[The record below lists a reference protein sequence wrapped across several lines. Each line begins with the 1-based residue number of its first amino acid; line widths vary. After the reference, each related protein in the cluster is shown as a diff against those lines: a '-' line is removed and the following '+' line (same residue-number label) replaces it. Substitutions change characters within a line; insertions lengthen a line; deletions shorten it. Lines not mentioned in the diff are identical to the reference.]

1 MQRLLLV
8 VAASAALASDVTPV
22 QKVIQMLEDMKDKG
36 KKEMEAEQ
44 VQFGKFDQFCEM
56 TLADKGRSISDA
68 ADKIETLE
76 ADIQQAISET
86 ERLTN
91 EIAAHASDIES
102 TTTEKTEAT
111 ELREKE
117 RGEFQT
123 TLQDYTESIDAIGRA
138 LKALKEK
145 DKKTSFVQL
154 TAAKSLKLMPSEAVD
169 SIDAYLNANKPKP
182 VEKPS
187 LIMEGSESEKSE
199 KPEPKTYEFQSGA
212 AIQML
217 ETLADKFVDERN
229 KLEQEEQAKRH
240 AYELLAQ
247 QLTVQISESK
257 KEKSGKEQFKAKKVQ
272 SKASSEGDLAETK
285 AEKEAD
291 ERFAKDLKAT
301 CAKKAAAFSER
312 QKTRQEEIEAVGK
325 AQEIISSGSVAGKAE
340 KHLPGLLQHP
350 RGSVLAFLRSES
362 GHGDRKDQVARFL
375 QQRASALNSRMLS
388 ALAVRVGADPLGKVK
403 KMIQQLLTKLN
414 EQAKEE
420 ATKNTWCVTELAT
433 NKATREEKTDTS
445 ESLQSEID
453 TLKAS
458 IPKLT
463 DESNTL
469 SKDIAE
475 LDAAMASAT
484 DLREKEAA
492 KNKIAVADAKEA
504 QAAVAEALTVLKEFY
519 AKATGATSFVQ
530 SSSATL
536 VTHGQPEIFGDEAY
550 TGMGGESGGV
560 LGMMEVIESDFARLE
575 AETTA
580 AEEAGKKEYDE
591 FIDDS
596 KADKATKETTLKQKT
611 TKKNTDAQELST
623 RESDLEGTQ
632 KELEAANAYLEKL
645 RPDCIDTG
653 KSYAE
658 RKAQREQE
666 ITDLKE
672 AVEMLENL

>member
-1 MQRLLLV
+1 MQ
-8 VAASAALASDVTPV
+8 SDVTPV

-91 EIAAHASDIES
+91 EIAAHTSDIES

-123 TLQDYTESIDAIGRA
+123 TLQDYTESVDAIGRA
-138 LKALKEK
+138 LKALKEE

-182 VEKPS
+182 VSEKPS
-187 LIMEGSESEKSE
+187 LIMEATESE

-257 KEKSGKEQFKAKKVQ
+257 KEKSSKEQFKAKKVQ

-291 ERFAKDLKAT
+291 EKFAKDLKAT

-340 KHLPGLLQHP
+340 KHLPGLLQRSP
-350 RGSVLAFLRSES
+350 RGSVLAFLRSDS
-362 GHGDRKDQVARFL
+362 HGDRKDQVARFL

-458 IPKLT
+458 IAKLT

-475 LDAAMASAT
+475 LDAGMASAT

-530 SSSATL
+530 SSSASL

-591 FIDDS
+591 FMDDS
-596 KADKATKETTLKQKT
+596 KADKATKESTLKQKT
-611 TKKNTDAQELST
+611 TKKNSDAQELST

>member
-22 QKVIQMLEDMKDKG
+22 QKVVQMLEDMKDKG

-138 LKALKEK
+138 LKALKEE

-182 VEKPS
+182 LSEKPS
-187 LIMEGSESEKSE
+187 LIMEATESE

-257 KEKSGKEQFKAKKVQ
+257 KEKSSKEQFKAKKVQ

-291 ERFAKDLKAT
+291 EKFAKDLKAT

-340 KHLPGLLQHP
+340 KHLPGLLQRSP
-350 RGSVLAFLRSES
+350 QGSVLAFLRSDS
-362 GHGDRKDQVARFL
+362 HGDRKDQVARFL
-375 QQRASALNSRMLS
+375 QQRASALNSRVLS

-403 KMIQQLLTKLN
+403 KMIQQLLTKMN

-458 IPKLT
+458 IAKLT

-475 LDAAMASAT
+475 LDAGMASAT
-484 DLREKEAA
+484 ELREKEAA

-504 QAAVAEALTVLKEFY
+504 QAAVAEALTVLKDFY
-519 AKATGATSFVQ
+519 AKAGASFVQ
-530 SSSATL
+530 SSSAL
-536 VTHGQPEIFGDEAY
+536 VTGQPEIFGDEAY

-591 FIDDS
+591 FMDDS
-596 KADKATKETTLKQKT
+596 KADKAAKETTLKQKT

>member
-1 MQRLLLV
+1 
-8 VAASAALASDVTPV
+8 
-22 QKVIQMLEDMKDKG
+22 MKDKG

-91 EIAAHASDIES
+91 EIAAHTSDIES

-123 TLQDYTESIDAIGRA
+123 TLQDYTESVDAIGRA
-138 LKALKEK
+138 LKALKEE

-182 VEKPS
+182 VSEKPS
-187 LIMEGSESEKSE
+187 LIMEATESE

-257 KEKSGKEQFKAKKVQ
+257 KEKSSKEQFKAKKVQ

-291 ERFAKDLKAT
+291 EKFAKDLKAT

-340 KHLPGLLQHP
+340 KHLPGLLQRSP
-350 RGSVLAFLRSES
+350 RGSVLAFLRSDS
-362 GHGDRKDQVARFL
+362 HGDRKDQVARFL

-458 IPKLT
+458 IAKLT

-475 LDAAMASAT
+475 LDAGMASAT

-530 SSSATL
+530 SSSASL

-591 FIDDS
+591 FMDDS

-611 TKKNTDAQELST
+611 TKKNSDAQELST

>member
-1 MQRLLLV
+1 
-8 VAASAALASDVTPV
+8 
-22 QKVIQMLEDMKDKG
+22 MLEDMKDKG

-91 EIAAHASDIES
+91 EIAAHTSDIES

-123 TLQDYTESIDAIGRA
+123 TLQDYTESVDAIGRA
-138 LKALKEK
+138 LKALKEE

-182 VEKPS
+182 VSEKPS
-187 LIMEGSESEKSE
+187 LIMEATESE

-257 KEKSGKEQFKAKKVQ
+257 KEKSSKEQFKAKKVQ

-291 ERFAKDLKAT
+291 EKFAKDLKAT

-340 KHLPGLLQHP
+340 KHLPGLLQRSP
-350 RGSVLAFLRSES
+350 RGSVLAFLRSDS
-362 GHGDRKDQVARFL
+362 HGDRKDQVARFL

-458 IPKLT
+458 IAKLT

-475 LDAAMASAT
+475 LDAGMASAT

-530 SSSATL
+530 SSSASL

-591 FIDDS
+591 FMDDS

-611 TKKNTDAQELST
+611 TKKNSDAQELST

>member
-1 MQRLLLV
+1 
-8 VAASAALASDVTPV
+8 
-22 QKVIQMLEDMKDKG
+22 
-36 KKEMEAEQ
+36 MEAEQ

-91 EIAAHASDIES
+91 EIAAHTSDIES

-123 TLQDYTESIDAIGRA
+123 TLQDYTESVDAIGRA
-138 LKALKEK
+138 LKALKEE

-182 VEKPS
+182 VSEKPS
-187 LIMEGSESEKSE
+187 LIMEATESE

-257 KEKSGKEQFKAKKVQ
+257 KEKSSKEQFKAKKVQ

-291 ERFAKDLKAT
+291 EKFAKDLKAT

-340 KHLPGLLQHP
+340 KHLPGLLQRSP
-350 RGSVLAFLRSES
+350 RGSVLAFLRSDS
-362 GHGDRKDQVARFL
+362 HGDRKDQVARFL

-458 IPKLT
+458 IAKLT

-475 LDAAMASAT
+475 LDAGMASAT

-530 SSSATL
+530 SSSASL

-591 FIDDS
+591 FMDDS

-611 TKKNTDAQELST
+611 TKKNSDAQELST

>member
-91 EIAAHASDIES
+91 EIAAHTSDIES

-123 TLQDYTESIDAIGRA
+123 TLQDYTESVDAIGRA
-138 LKALKEK
+138 LKALKEE

-182 VEKPS
+182 VSEKPS
-187 LIMEGSESEKSE
+187 LIMEATESE

-257 KEKSGKEQFKAKKVQ
+257 KEKSSKEQFKAKKVQ

-291 ERFAKDLKAT
+291 EKFAKDLKAT

-340 KHLPGLLQHP
+340 KHLPGLLQRSP
-350 RGSVLAFLRSES
+350 RGSVLAFLRSDS
-362 GHGDRKDQVARFL
+362 HGDRKDQVARFL

-458 IPKLT
+458 IAKLT

-475 LDAAMASAT
+475 LDAGMASAT

-530 SSSATL
+530 SSSASL

-591 FIDDS
+591 FMDDS

-611 TKKNTDAQELST
+611 TKKNSDAQELST

>member
-1 MQRLLLV
+1 
-8 VAASAALASDVTPV
+8 
-22 QKVIQMLEDMKDKG
+22 MKDKG

-138 LKALKEK
+138 LKALKEE

-187 LIMEGSESEKSE
+187 LIMEGSDSE

-229 KLEQEEQAKRH
+229 KLEQEEQASRAEGDTAKRH

-257 KEKSGKEQFKAKKVQ
+257 KEKSSKEQFKAKKVQ

-291 ERFAKDLKAT
+291 EKFAKDLKAT
-301 CAKKAAAFSER
+301 CAKKAAAFAER

-362 GHGDRKDQVARFL
+362 HGPGGDRKDQVARFL
-375 QQRASALNSRMLS
+375 QQRASTLNSRMLS

-458 IPKLT
+458 IAKLT

-475 LDAAMASAT
+475 LDAAMTSAT
-484 DLREKEAA
+484 ELREKEAA

-536 VTHGQPEIFGDEAY
+536 VTHGKPEIFGDEAY

-580 AEEAGKKEYDE
+580 AEEAGKKEYEE

-632 KELEAANAYLEKL
+632 KELEAAKAYLEKL

-658 RKAQREQE
+658 RKAQRDQE
-666 ITDLKE
+666 LADLKE